1 MSSNGLLHRPL
12 RLSERIAIETSDADG
27 VVVYHA
33 DRATRLRLNRPLYE
47 MLQRFAEPAA
57 PAQVAPER
65 APEELGRAIETLVG
79 KGFLVPADAEWRDDR
94 PPEDRRLAAVPAT
107 LFNCPRRRPGDA
119 GSDVAVLGVPFDL
132 GTSTWAGAR
141 WAPAE
146 IRKRS
151 LDNQYRVDFASGR
164 PLGWFDVQHRRR
176 ILEGVTFGDW
186 GDVAF
191 QYGEPTER
199 IYERIGS
206 VVAEMAAAGS
216 FPLLIGGDQSIAY
229 SAAEALSR
237 TGPLVVL
244 YLDAHTDFKPLPP
257 GSGSHNHSST
267 ARRIVWLPGVRHM
280 VQVGHRGYTLHD
292 KVGKPWEGMEVMT
305 LWDVRDGGPQAV
317 VDRLPADARI
327 YVSMDVNV
335 LDPLH
340 APANSNLT
348 PGGFTPDE
356 LKALLLAVGASRRVV
371 GMDFCGVNPERD
383 LHFVTARTACHLLFA
398 GLGAALAPR

>member
-1 MSSNGLLHRPL
+1 MIQNGLLARPL
-12 RLSERIAIETSDADG
+12 RLSERIAIETADEDG

-33 DRATRLRLNRPLYE
+33 DRATRLRLNRALYE
-47 MLQRFAEPAA
+47 VLQRFAEPAA
-57 PAQVAPER
+57 PMEVAPGR
-65 APEELGRAIETLVG
+65 APEELQRCIETLLD
-79 KGFLVPADAEWRDDR
+79 KGFLVPAEGEWRDDR
-94 PPEDRRLAAVPAT
+94 PTGDRRLSTIPAT
-107 LFNCPRRRPGDA
+107 LFNAPRRRRGEA
-119 GSDVAVLGVPFDL
+119 AANVAVIGVPFDL
-132 GTSTWAGAR
+132 GTPTWAGAR
-141 WAPAE
+141 WAPGE

-176 ILEGVTFGDW
+176 ILEGVTIADW

-191 QYGEPTER
+191 QYGEPGER
-199 IYERIGS
+199 IYERIGEL
-206 VVAEMAAAGS
+206 VAEAAGEGS
-216 FPLLIGGDQSIAY
+216 LPLLIGGDQSIAY

-237 TGPLVVL
+237 IEELVVL

-267 ARRIVWLPGVRHM
+267 ARRIVWLPRVTRM
-280 VQVGHRGYTLHD
+280 LQVGHRGYTLHD
-292 KVGKPWEGMEVMT
+292 KVNRPWEGMEVMT
-305 LWDVRDGGPQAV
+305 LWDVRERGVGAV
-317 VDRLPADARI
+317 VDALPADARI
-327 YVSMDVNV
+327 HVSIDVDV

-340 APANSNLT
+340 APGTSNLT

-356 LKALLLAVGASRRVV
+356 LKALLLAVGGARRVV

-383 LHFVTARTACHLLFA
+383 THFATSRTAVHLLLA